1 MNFAMGF
8 ETFKMCRHTGKHA
21 KVAFLRIFRR
31 PPMICKKTLHFHIGS
46 HKTATTTL
54 QNALA
59 ANEDLLAG
67 AGLLYPKSGRYFT
80 GHHPL
85 ALQLRDPALR
95 DQPLETLGDWPA
107 LLREIQASPAD
118 HVLLSSENFEWLQD
132 LSRLQ
137 GLSRHYRVRVLFYMR
152 SPAGYL
158 ESFYNQLVK
167 DLKTRESRP
176 LESYICEHGLF
187 FLDNDRLLRRW
198 SETFGAQALQ
208 VRLYDRSGSA
218 ETLVSRFLSALGCQS
233 QPRLLLPQEAALQKV
248 SLPPDALEYLR
259 LRNLYRAPSTGQHR
273 ITMSLA
279 QIAQAGAGAG
289 TGAGIGAGA
298 LQRTRAGLLSLAA
311 QQNLIRRF
319 AEGNRRVARAY
330 LGADRAPFDPD
341 QARAH
346 ADFDQRLPVGD
357 DVMISRVE
365 ALLSRFAKTAPAPAN
380 AVDPAHSSQTCPN
393 QASSNASSTDFT
405 SSDVASPDFD
415 IPDFTSSDPTSSDAA
430 TRPPSALPAPPLQP
444 PTG

>member
-1 MNFAMGF
+1 
-8 ETFKMCRHTGKHA
+8 
-21 KVAFLRIFRR
+21 
-31 PPMICKKTLHFHIGS
+31 MICKKTLHFHIGS

-289 TGAGIGAGA
+289 TGARTGAGIGAGA

-365 ALLSRFAKTAPAPAN
+365 ALLSRFAKTAPAPAD

-393 QASSNASSTDFT
+393 QANSNQASSNASSTDFA
-405 SSDVASPDFD
+405 SSDVASPDVA
-415 IPDFTSSDPTSSDAA
+415 SSDPTSSDAA

>member
-1 MNFAMGF
+1 M
-8 ETFKMCRHTGKHA
+8 
-21 KVAFLRIFRR
+21 
-31 PPMICKKTLHFHIGS
+31 KKTLHFHIGS

-54 QNALA
+54 QNAVA
-59 ANEDLLAG
+59 ANEDLLAR

-95 DQPLETLGDWPA
+95 HQPLDSLGDWPA

-118 HVLLSSENFEWLQD
+118 HILLSSENFEWLQD

-137 GLSRHYRVRVLFYMR
+137 GLSQHYRVRVLFYMR
-152 SPAGYL
+152 SPPDYL

-167 DLKTRESRP
+167 DLKTRESRSI
-176 LESYICEHGLF
+176 ESYICEHGLF

-198 SETFGAQALQ
+198 SEAFGAQALQ
-208 VRLYDRSGSA
+208 VRLYDRSGSS
-218 ETLVSRFLSALGCQS
+218 ETLLSQFLSALGCHS
-233 QPRLLLPQEAALQKV
+233 QPQLVLPQQAALQKV

-259 LRNLYRAPSTGQHR
+259 LRNLYRAPSKGQHR
-273 ITMSLA
+273 ITMTLA
-279 QIAQAGAGAG
+279 QIAQAGSGADTGAG
-289 TGAGIGAGA
+289 TGAGTETGAGA

-319 AEGNRRVARAY
+319 AAGNRRVARAY

-341 QARAH
+341 QAQPHAH
-346 ADFDQRLPVGD
+346 FDQRLPVGD

-365 ALLSRFAKTAPAPAN
+365 ALLNRFAKTAPAATD
-380 AVDPAHSSQTCPN
+380 AASSDQASPDQAKSD
-393 QASSNASSTDFT
+393 QASSNTA
-405 SSDVASPDFD
+405 ASP
-415 IPDFTSSDPTSSDAA
+415 PDPTA
-430 TRPPSALPAPPLQP
+430 RHPSAAPGAPLQS

>member
-1 MNFAMGF
+1 M
-8 ETFKMCRHTGKHA
+8 
-21 KVAFLRIFRR
+21 
-31 PPMICKKTLHFHIGS
+31 KKTLHFHIGS

-54 QNALA
+54 QNAVA
-59 ANEDLLAG
+59 ANEDLLAR

-95 DQPLETLGDWPA
+95 HQPLDSLGDWPA

-118 HVLLSSENFEWLQD
+118 HILLSSENFEWLQD

-137 GLSRHYRVRVLFYMR
+137 GLSQHYRVRVLFYMR
-152 SPAGYL
+152 SPPDYL

-167 DLKTRESRP
+167 DLKTRESRSI
-176 LESYICEHGLF
+176 ESYICEHGLF

-198 SETFGAQALQ
+198 SEAFGAQALQ
-208 VRLYDRSGSA
+208 VRLYDRSGSSQ
-218 ETLVSRFLSALGCQS
+218 TLLSQFLSALGCHS
-233 QPRLLLPQEAALQKV
+233 QPQLVLPQQAALQKV

-259 LRNLYRAPSTGQHR
+259 LRNLYRAPSKGQHR
-273 ITMSLA
+273 ITMTLA
-279 QIAQAGAGAG
+279 QIAQAG
-289 TGAGIGAGA
+289 TGAGA

-319 AEGNRRVARAY
+319 AAGNRRVARAY

-341 QARAH
+341 QAQPHAH
-346 ADFDQRLPVGD
+346 FDQRLPVGD

-365 ALLSRFAKTAPAPAN
+365 ALLNRFAKTAPAA
-380 AVDPAHSSQTCPN
+380 ADAASSDQAKSD
-393 QASSNASSTDFT
+393 QASSNTA
-405 SSDVASPDFD
+405 ASP
-415 IPDFTSSDPTSSDAA
+415 PDPTA
-430 TRPPSALPAPPLQP
+430 RHPSAAPGAPLQS